1 MSTMPSLISILLP
14 LLLIRLSLSTANIGP
29 SPLSYPISTLPTAT
43 AQYSHFNSNP
53 SASFLLTRRHMFH
66 SSAITFRQILF
77 TLLLSG
83 DIETNPGPITGSLH
97 HATRSSTKKFLLFS
111 LNIRSLLNPRN
122 SIALN
127 DLASCSRPPDLIAL
141 QETWLTTL
149 SSNPHISDCIP
160 RGYSLQNFPRTT
172 SSAKSA
178 IISCGVSAFLVRE
191 PAVVLNSSRHSFR
204 SFECSSTTL
213 RLASDLLTVFNIFR
227 PPTSSAYSS
236 KPSVFLDEFG
246 SLLSLAATTPSP
258 NEFLLTGD
266 FNIHV
271 DNPSDSLGSDFLNL
285 LSSANL
291 IQHVN
296 FPTHIKNHTLD
307 LVITS
312 ASSLLSPKLSHSV
325 LNITDHYLIM
335 ADLEIKPFPRP
346 LLPLTHSVSPVPLT

>member
-83 DIETNPGPITGSLH
+83 DIETNPGPTTGSLH

-111 LNIRSLLNPRN
+111 INIRSLLNPRN
-122 SIALN
+122 SIALS

-141 QETWLTTL
+141 QKTWLSTL
-149 SSNPHISDCIP
+149 SSNPHRPISDCIP

-178 IISCGVSAFLVRE
+178 KISGGGSAFLVRE

-213 RLASDLLTVFNIFR
+213 RLASDLLTVFNIYR

-246 SLLSLAATTPSP
+246 SLLSLAATTP
-258 NEFLLTGD
+258 NEFLLAGD

-271 DNPSDSLGSDFLNL
+271 DN
-285 LSSANL
+285 
-291 IQHVN
+291 
-296 FPTHIKNHTLD
+296 
-307 LVITS
+307 
-312 ASSLLSPKLSHSV
+312 
-325 LNITDHYLIM
+325 
-335 ADLEIKPFPRP
+335 
-346 LLPLTHSVSPVPLT
+346 